1 MPPPL
6 HNYVYAYRN
15 LQRPLTWGGKKKK
28 KKTEG
33 GGGGGMIEVIILSYD
48 NTKYNWPHTDS
59 RHLSIKLLFTH

>member
-1 MPPPL
+1 MSMHIETFRDPS
-6 HNYVYAYRN
+6 HEE
-15 LQRPLTWGGKKKK
+15 K
-28 KKTEG
+28 KKTEKE

>member
-1 MPPPL
+1 MSMHIETFRDPS
-6 HNYVYAYRN
+6 HEE
-15 LQRPLTWGGKKKK
+15 K
-28 KKTEG
+28 KKTEEEGG

>member
-1 MPPPL
+1 MSMHIETFRDPS
-6 HNYVYAYRN
+6 HEE
-15 LQRPLTWGGKKKK
+15 K
-28 KKTEG
+28 KKTEEG

>member
-1 MPPPL
+1 MSMHIETFRDPS
-6 HNYVYAYRN
+6 HEE
-15 LQRPLTWGGKKKK
+15 K
-28 KKTEG
+28 KKTEEGG

>member
-1 MPPPL
+1 MSMHIETFRDPS
-6 HNYVYAYRN
+6 HE
-15 LQRPLTWGGKKKK
+15 GKKKKK

>member
-1 MPPPL
+1 M
-6 HNYVYAYRN
+6 
-15 LQRPLTWGGKKKK
+15 KKKK
-28 KKTEG
+28 QKTEEEGGG